1 MAGINKRLGAS
12 TLVEVIVAALILMIV
27 FAVTMETLVRFSV
40 QDSEPIELTD
50 AVTAVRTYYR
60 LSGKEEEN
68 ETLEYKW
75 GKIRV
80 DVKPYRPGF
89 RQVTLTVIP
98 GHGQYKPVFVY
109 LK

>member
-50 AVTAVRTYYR
+50 AVTAVRTNPGDKFKILIPFIRYNSF
-60 LSGKEEEN
+60 LPSPSAKN
-68 ETLEYKW
+68 SVNTL
-75 GKIRV
+75 
-80 DVKPYRPGF
+80 F
-89 RQVTLTVIP
+89 
-98 GHGQYKPVFVY
+98 
-109 LK
+109 